1 MMTRNLYSTRSC
13 TFLKVLLMALI
24 ALGTPGCD
32 GPSAPDVPTVSMA
45 DKPMPKIVSAT
56 EAIHNPVIP
65 KLDPAT
71 LDGAEIDK
79 VLSDG
84 PRCVFR
90 YTAASPPILASTS
103 AGTASNAEGVIKIN
117 GRLVKLSLSDPT
129 RGLNWHQAPCSPMK
143 ISKWK
148 LSLKPIK
155 THQRN
160 VLRRCTSIS
169 NRTFTQVIK
178 AGIAATILP
187 TSRLHI
193 KNVHFYYLRDGAFN
207 PRDFRF

>member
-1 MMTRNLYSTRSC
+1 MMTRNLCSTRSC
-13 TFLKVLLMALI
+13 NFRKVLLI

-56 EAIHNPVIP
+56 EAIRNPVIP

-71 LDGAEIDK
+71 LDSTEIDK

-117 GRLVKLSLSDPT
+117 GRLVKLSSSNPTKWPQLATGAVFANEGIKVEIISEADKDPAKE
-129 RGLNWHQAPCSPMK
+129 R
-143 ISKWK
+143 
-148 LSLKPIK
+148 
-155 THQRN
+155 
-160 VLRRCTSIS
+160 
-169 NRTFTQVIK
+169 
-178 AGIAATILP
+178 AATM
-187 TSRLHI
+187 
-193 KNVHFYYLRDGAFN
+193 HFNIQPDFHAGYKGWYRCDN
-207 PRDFRF
+207 PSDLVAAH

>member
-117 GRLVKLSLSDPT
+117 GRLVKLSTSDPT
-129 RGLNWHQAPCSPMK
+129 TWPQLASGAVFANEGIKVEIIPEADKDP
-143 ISKWK
+143 SKE
-148 LSLKPIK
+148 
-155 THQRN
+155 R
-160 VLRRCTSIS
+160 
-169 NRTFTQVIK
+169 
-178 AGIAATILP
+178 AATM
-187 TSRLHI
+187 
-193 KNVHFYYLRDGAFN
+193 HFNIQPDFHAGYKGWYRCDN
-207 PRDFRF
+207 PSDLAAAH